1 MNKEKLRKHI
11 TELRNKHSNL
21 QQEINKL
28 VYTHQAEEKISELK
42 KEKLRIK
49 DEITE
54 LERKLKQ
61 AV

>member
-1 MNKEKLRKHI
+1 MDKTKIRQHI
-11 TELRNKHSNL
+11 NQLRNKHSHL
-21 QQEINKL
+21 QQEINML

-54 LERKLKQ
+54 FERKLK
-61 AV
+61 